1 MHFLLGSR
9 WTIPVCAI
17 VGIPSSTGKHRRRC
31 RVGWNQGTGCVR
43 AVEKGLRQFSVLRF
57 RCTFLGPF
65 FFGQNFLQLYNEC
78 MSLRFKLFQAFLRQS
93 CRSFHLS
100 FPGHQLLAFAF
111 QGRRIVLFLSLRA
124 RILLRFLLLRRL
136 LHFRK
141 FPPHEC
147 VSKLAQAASSPRN
160 AHGQRPS
167 LRFAIFARTE
177 AATQELPPVPLHAPD
192 LVPVVRV
199 GARQRTRRVPVHG
212 AWAWPLRS
220 SGEPSS
226 SMETLDCDT
235 GMDTPWERGGDNTNI
250 HQCSGG
256 ETTQATLST
265 PGRRGSGWH
274 PVPSRLPIHR
284 TKWLPALLLSL
295 GSTHRAFMATPMHE
309 RVAWTWLPHPNM
321 LFGPHLQ
328 THAWAIAK
336 RAYLQ
341 CAIPFD
347 GNKRGVQARL
357 THELLDGSLEVVR
370 GFHHVGSNDQR
381 PSKP

>member
-9 WTIPVCAI
+9 WAIPVCAI
-17 VGIPSSTGKHRRRC
+17 VGVPSSTGKHGRRC
-31 RVGWNQGTGCVR
+31 RVGWNQATGCVR

-57 RCTFLGPF
+57 RCTFLGLF

-78 MSLRFKLFQAFLRQS
+78 MSLRFELFQAFLRQS

-100 FPGHQLLAFAF
+100 FPGHQLLSFAF
-111 QGRRIVLFLSLRA
+111 QGRRVVLFLSLRA

-160 AHGQRPS
+160 VHGQRPS

-199 GARQRTRRVPVHG
+199 SARQRTRRAPVHG

-226 SMETLDCDT
+226 SMETLDCDR
-235 GMDTPWERGGDNTNI
+235 GMDTPWERGGDNTNV
-250 HQCSGG
+250 HQRSNG

-274 PVPSRLPIHR
+274 PVPSRLPIHPTR
-284 TKWLPALLLSL
+284 WLPALLLSL
-295 GSTHRAFMATPMHE
+295 GRHIAHSWQHQCMNVWRGCGFRIPTCCLGRISKPMRGQTRSEHTCNV
-309 RVAWTWLPHPNM
+309 RY
-321 LFGPHLQ
+321 HLKE
-328 THAWAIAK
+328 I
-336 RAYLQ
+336 
-341 CAIPFD
+341 
-347 GNKRGVQARL
+347 NGVCKLVLL
-357 THELLDGSLEVVR
+357 TNFLTGSLEVVR
-370 GFHHVGSNDQR
+370 GFHHVSSNEQR